1 MSVVKVYL
9 NSKHRLVGSTA
20 EAPEWEL
27 VKPVDFVNQF
37 KVRQLII
44 PNVDY
49 SFTEA
54 NRTLII
60 NGHFLHMPTD
70 QRYTSMSSF
79 LVDFNALLA
88 SMVTAI
94 SGVQS
99 LVATCDYERGKIHI
113 TYSSTVPVTINAA
126 ERFGLSKDMT
136 GIADSVGVIA
146 FDETMTLVPHQ
157 VCLLRC
163 PQLASEDCRS
173 TTENRDVIEAVP
185 FGGTWGDIVTA
196 QVHDDGWVKLRE
208 GFNFLNLKMELI
220 DGDGQPIKLHGRH
233 WQIELQFRS
242 FGS

>member
-9 NSKHRLVGSTA
+9 NSKHRLVGSTP

-27 VKPVDFVNQF
+27 VKPVDFVNQY

-49 SFTEA
+49 SFTEK
-54 NRTLII
+54 NKELII
-60 NGHFLHMPTD
+60 NGSALHMFTWK
-70 QRYTSMSSF
+70 RYTSLSSF
-79 LVDFNALLA
+79 LTDFNLLLTGVV
-88 SMVTAI
+88 SLV
-94 SGVQS
+94 SGIQS
-99 LVATCDYERGKIHI
+99 LIATCDYEHGKIRI
-113 TYSSTVPVTINAA
+113 TYASTVPVTINAA
-126 ERFGLSKDMT
+126 QRFGLSKDVT
-136 GIADSVGVIA
+136 GIADSVGVIE
-146 FDETMTLVPHQ
+146 FDQTFTLIPHQ

-185 FGGTWGDIVTA
+185 FAGTWGDIVTSR
-196 QVHDDGWVKLRE
+196 HDDDSWVQLRE
-208 GFNFLNLKMELI
+208 GFNFMNLKIELI
-220 DGDGQPIKLHGRH
+220 NGNGEPINLHGQH